1 MIGLTLPRKGETA
14 ERLAETFLRQQ
25 SLKFITRNF
34 NCRQGEVDLIFAD
47 GETIIFVEVRH
58 RTVNHYGSAL
68 ATVTAPKQ
76 RKIIKA
82 ATVFLLKNGWYEKKP
97 IRFDVI
103 AINGPLH
110 AAPQIEWIKQAFY

>member
-1 MIGLTLPRKGETA
+1 MIKIALPRKGESA
-14 ERLAETFLRQQ
+14 ERLAEQYLRQQ
-25 SLKFITRNF
+25 QLKFITRNF
-34 NCRQGEVDLIFAD
+34 NCRQGEIDLIFAD

-58 RTVNHYGSAL
+58 RSANHYGSAL
-68 ATVTAPKQ
+68 ATVTRPKQ
-76 RKIIKA
+76 QKIMKA
-82 ATVFLLKNGWYEKKP
+82 ATVFLLKNGWYDKKS